1 MTDLSLDRR
10 RFVGAAAGTAGVLSV
25 AVLLPGVAAAA
36 AAGDT
41 TIPGG
46 TAVAAPGAA
55 SGVADAVT
63 TLLPWI
69 ILTPGGDVRLWS
81 PTSEM
86 GQGTHTAHAAIIAD
100 ELGVDLARVSID
112 TAEPSDPFRR
122 AGANG
127 QPGSMGSGGSQG
139 VRYWIEG
146 LRKAAAQ
153 AREMLVAAAAT
164 RLGVPADSL
173 TAEDGVVRHA
183 ASGRRLT
190 YAALVAEAAKLVPPA
205 APALRP
211 AASRRYVGSA
221 ALRRLDVPAKVDGSN
236 VFSADFRRPGMVYA
250 CARLAPV
257 RGATVAR
264 VDRASVTALPGVLE
278 VIEFPGGVAVI
289 AKTQWQA
296 MRAADALQVE
306 FTPTPGDTLD
316 SAAISAQLRA
326 GLEAPTRAIAKDVG
340 DFVAVRAAAA
350 RVVTADY
357 EVPYLNHAPME
368 TWSCTVERDD
378 AGTWHLWAPT
388 QGQDRIRS
396 TAARTLGV
404 PPEQVRVHTLKL
416 GGGFG
421 RRLHDDGIPGAV
433 LASKALGGRAV
444 KFFWPR
450 EAEFLAVAGRPC
462 AMARLT
468 AALDA
473 QGRVTGLHLRA
484 SGPSMQRSFAPMPP
498 GVDFDTFVD
507 GQALQNQAES
517 RYRVG
522 AHRLDYAMRHNH
534 VPTAPWR
541 SVGATQNAFF
551 LESFVDEIAR
561 ATGKDPLALRREM
574 LAHDARALKV
584 VETAAAKA
592 GWGREGRGTPERPLV
607 AGHALGLAY
616 FECYGSLTAHVAEV
630 SLGEGGLPRVHR
642 VVCAIDCGQVVT
654 PDGARSQVEGGIIQ
668 GLSAAMFEAVTIAG
682 GAAVERNFDRYR
694 LLRINEAPRI
704 EVHFIESGEKIG
716 GIGEPGLP
724 PISAAVANAIARL
737 DGTRVRQLPL
747 VAGLERARSKAG

>member
-1 MTDLSLDRR
+1 MSDFNLDRR
-10 RFVGAAAGTAGVLSV
+10 RFLGAAAGTAGVLSV
-25 AVLLPGVAAAA
+25 AVCLPALADA
-36 AAGDT
+36 AAGA
-41 TIPGG
+41 G
-46 TAVAAPGAA
+46 TPPAGATA
-55 SGVADAVT
+55 LS
-63 TLLPWI
+63 PWI
-69 ILTPGGDVRLWS
+69 TITAAGEVRLLS

-100 ELGVDLARVSID
+100 ELGVELSWVRID

-139 VRYWIEG
+139 VRYWLDG
-146 LRKAAAQ
+146 LRQAAAQ
-153 AREMLVAAAAT
+153 AREMLVSAAAT
-164 RLGVPADSL
+164 RLGVATDTL
-173 TAEDGVVRHA
+173 TVQDGAVLHA
-183 ASGRRLT
+183 ATRRRLPFGD
-190 YAALVAEAAKLVPPA
+190 LVADAARLAPPPA
-205 APALRP
+205 PVLRP
-211 AASRRYVGSA
+211 ASSRRYVGA
-221 ALRRLDVPAKVDGSN
+221 ASLRRLDVPAKVDGST

-257 RGATVAR
+257 RGAGVAR
-264 VDRASVTALPGVLE
+264 VERASVTGLPGVLE
-278 VIEFPGGVAVI
+278 VVEFPGGVAVV
-289 AKTQWQA
+289 ATTQWQA
-296 MRAADALQVE
+296 LRAAEALKVE
-306 FTPTPGDTLD
+306 FAASPGDALD
-316 SAAISAQLRA
+316 SAAIAAQLRA
-326 GLEAPTRAIAKDVG
+326 ALGAPTRAVARNEG
-340 DFVAVRAAAA
+340 DFDAARAAAA

-368 TWSCTVERDD
+368 PWSCTVERD
-378 AGTWHLWAPT
+378 ASGTWRLWAPT
-388 QGQDRIRS
+388 QAQDRAR
-396 TAARTLGV
+396 TAAARTLGV
-404 PPEQVRVHTLKL
+404 APEQVRVHTLKL

-421 RRLHDDGIPGAV
+421 RRLHEDGVPGAV

-450 EAEFLAVAGRPC
+450 EAEFVAVAGRPC

-473 QGRVTGLHLRA
+473 DGRVTGLHVRA
-484 SGPSMQRSFAPMPP
+484 AGPSMQRSFTALAPD
-498 GVDFDTFVD
+498 VDLETFVD
-507 GQALQNQAES
+507 AQALQNQAEA

-522 AHRLDYAMRHNH
+522 ARRLDYAMRHNH

-551 LESFVDEIAR
+551 LESFVDEIAL
-561 ATGKDPLALRREM
+561 ATGKDPLALRREL

-584 VETAAAKA
+584 VETAAARA
-592 GWGREGRGTPERPLV
+592 GWGRDGRGTPEQPLP

-642 VVCAIDCGQVVT
+642 VVCALDCGQVVT
-654 PDGARSQVEGGIIQ
+654 PDGARAQIEGGILQ
-668 GLSAAMFEAVTIAG
+668 GLSAALFEAQTIAS

-724 PISAAVANAIARL
+724 PISAAVANAYARL
-737 DGTRVRQLPL
+737 TGRRVRQLPL
-747 VAGLERARSKAG
+747 AAGIAGAANAAKA